1 MTRFNFCQVGY
12 TVVVTAS
19 PRDNERQQKL
29 GTTHVVDYRAAD
41 VVGKLRQLGPY
52 KYLFAASGD
61 AASQTA
67 LATLL
72 QPTGGKFASV
82 LPSTADLPSNV
93 EIVYKAFSQA
103 AQEEQYSDWRDWW
116 YREYLPEVL
125 SKGLVESVKFIKVGG
140 GLPALQNASENV
152 FNGKVKGKLV
162 VNPQE

>member
-1 MTRFNFCQVGY
+1 MTKFNFYQVGH

-29 GTTHVVDYRAAD
+29 GAKHVVDYRAAD
-41 VVGKLRQLGPY
+41 VIDKLRQLGPY
-52 KYLFAASGD
+52 KYLFTASGD

-82 LPSTADLPSNV
+82 LPNTAELPSNV
-93 EIVYKAFSQA
+93 EMVYRAFSQA
-103 AQEEQYSDWRDWW
+103 AQEEQYSDWRNWW

-125 SKGLVESVKFIKVGG
+125 SKGLVEPVRFTKVEG
-140 GLPALQNASENV
+140 GLPALQRASEDA